1 MARVSAHGCWCS
13 EKKWSTNN
21 YLPLAAIDC
30 MHARMDKLICKTWS
44 QILCFAEKDKNRQC
58 RMNNCIQISR
68 NKRLFLD
75 LRIMTVLNRASD
87 KLIAT
92 GYSNCSDHTNFD
104 TARLKLT
111 VSWKWMDTWVSW
123 KFHSRER
130 KFQKHVQKIPADCFL
145 FKGIPH
151 KAEMT

>member
-1 MARVSAHGCWCS
+1 MGVDVQRKNGQPIIICHLLLLIAW
-13 EKKWSTNN
+13 
-21 YLPLAAIDC
+21 
-30 MHARMDKLICKTWS
+30 HARMDKLICKTGS

-111 VSWKWMDTWVSW
+111 VSWK
-123 KFHSRER
+123 
-130 KFQKHVQKIPADCFL
+130 
-145 FKGIPH
+145 
-151 KAEMT
+151 